1 MLRNPYVV
9 GVERFEAPLFTT
21 NQESGQFP
29 LEQAAHFCILLWQ
42 QFQTE
47 LRAFRYTLNRDLLA
61 DITLEFTKQPSFE
74 ELISV
79 ETLDAQQ
86 IDLELISQR
95 PATTS
100 KDMYNRFGPQDEHF
114 PAFLEV
120 FIPLHTSPAPSRAAA
135 SSPRGESRLVI
146 WCRPHLLPKVTAL
159 WERAATLL
167 VNQS

>member
-1 MLRNPYVV
+1 MLRNPYIA
-9 GVERFEAPLFTT
+9 GVERFEAPLST
-21 NQESGQFP
+21 NHQSGGPLP
-29 LEQAAHFCILLWQ
+29 LEQAAHFGILLWQ

-61 DITLEFTKQPSFE
+61 DITLEFTQQPSFD
-74 ELISV
+74 ELINV
-79 ETLDAQQ
+79 ETHEAQQ

-95 PATTS
+95 PTSTS
-100 KDMYNRFGPQDEHF
+100 KDMYHRFGPQEEHF

-120 FIPLHTSPAPSRAAA
+120 FIPLHRSHPPAGAA
-135 SSPRGESRLVI
+135 SPQSVSEDRLII
-146 WCRPHLLPKVTAL
+146 WCRPNVLPKVTAL

>member
-1 MLRNPYVV
+1 VLRNPYVA
-9 GVERFEAPLFTT
+9 GVERFEAPFFT
-21 NQESGQFP
+21 NHQENGPAP

-61 DITLEFTKQPSFE
+61 DITIEFTQQPSFE
-74 ELISV
+74 ELINV
-79 ETLDAQQ
+79 ETHQAQQ

-95 PATTS
+95 PASTS
-100 KDMYNRFGPQDEHF
+100 KDMYNRFGQMDEHF

-120 FIPLHTSPAPSRAAA
+120 FIPLHHNDPQPGATPAQALP
-135 SSPRGESRLVI
+135 ESRLVI
-146 WCRPHLLPKVTAL
+146 WCRPNLLPKVTAL

-167 VNQS
+167 VHQS